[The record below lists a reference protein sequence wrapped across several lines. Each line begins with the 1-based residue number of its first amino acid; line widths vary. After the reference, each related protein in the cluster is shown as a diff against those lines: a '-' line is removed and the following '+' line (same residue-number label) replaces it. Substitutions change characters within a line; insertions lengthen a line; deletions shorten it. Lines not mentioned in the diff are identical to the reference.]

1 LTDRLLHVT
10 PEQMQVIVRLG
21 QQLKL
26 PEAEELTFSRL
37 LISIAELHELQ
48 GRSGD
53 AIAIYQRVIAL
64 GGLTNGE
71 LAVVHNGLGTVYA
84 DLGRYDE
91 ALAAYEQALALDP
104 DDPFTHNN
112 VAGVYLRLGRLQE
125 AQREYEERVRLR
137 PEDALNALVHLGIIA
152 CRQGD
157 QEMADAYFTKALDIW
172 DTAWERK
179 LQPPAALLEN
189 KALALLGLNRTEEAI
204 ATLEEALDCRSPDDT
219 IDVYDYELL
228 ASSSQPP
235 QAIDRVLAILQSCTV
250 SEDRAG

>member
-1 LTDRLLHVT
+1 
-10 PEQMQVIVRLG
+10 M
-21 QQLKL
+21 K
-26 PEAEELTFSRL
+26 
-37 LISIAELHELQ
+37 
-48 GRSGD
+48 
-53 AIAIYQRVIAL
+53 
-64 GGLTNGE
+64 GGLDTSNAAIQAAMSAILDAQSA
-71 LAVVHNGLGTVYA
+71 LAGLSPAVRDA
-84 DLGRYDE
+84 DWYRLMADRHEEAGRYEE
-91 ALAAYEQALALDP
+91 ALAAYQRALALDP
-104 DDPFTHNN
+104 ADPFTHNN

-157 QEMADAYFTKALDIW
+157 QEMANAHFTKALDIW

-189 KALALLGLNRTEEAI
+189 KALALLGLNRTDEAI

-219 IDVYDYELL
+219 IDVYDYQLL
-228 ASSSQPP
+228 ASSPQPP

-250 SEDRAG
+250 SKDGAG